1 MNIEQEEMSNIP
13 ESLTKSDILRM
24 NAFMHGGVYQQE
36 VENNVQLQQQG
47 QEQEQEQGQEQE
59 QEQKNLNI
67 SFDPNLS
74 NTQMDNSFGLL
85 NERSDQFNSFNSFN
99 SQQNTSVSFSQEED
113 RNILLKRN
121 RIKQRTR
128 REKIKNILMENLNMK
143 KQQEELVGILKQLQ
157 SQLKMERELRISQ
170 EQELTKYRELLKQLL
185 LKGVNIN
192 PEDY

>member
-1 MNIEQEEMSNIP
+1 MNLEPEEMSSIP

-24 NAFMHGGVYQQE
+24 NAFMHGGVYLSQE
-36 VENNVQLQQQG
+36 VENNEQQQQEKG
-47 QEQEQEQGQEQE
+47 QEQEQ
-59 QEQKNLNI
+59 KSLNI

-74 NTQMDNSFGLL
+74 NTQMDNSFSML
-85 NERSDQFNSFNSFN
+85 NENSDQFHSFNSYN

-113 RNILLKRN
+113 RNIQLKRN

-185 LKGVNIN
+185 IKGVNIN
-192 PEDY
+192 PDEY